1 MQLYFFID
9 TSLIIGYCNPSD
21 RLHEVCLTFFKD
33 LERLYSHGS
42 NIPIFLLYSIQCEY
56 RYKIQKVYDEFIAR
70 VKPFLMGGSHNER
83 SLRDIKRHVLG
94 AKTEQFDK
102 YIITLFKE
110 KNIKIV
116 NITNLFSILKS
127 FNRILLK
134 NFSVF
139 TKKWIKRPLISPYC
153 QRKNDPI
160 YKTKND
166 PIYKK
171 YLTLIKKHIH
181 HPDSEHLALAAHEV
195 CDRNARRGPQNYRY
209 RFYTDDNGWIR
220 NGLEGKIN
228 ILNFKIKKIQYREK
242 DWLGFNKNTK
252 SFNLKKVVLEYLPG
266 KL

>member
-21 RLHEVCLTFFKD
+21 RLHEVCLSFFKD
-33 LERLYSHGS
+33 LERFYLQGS
-42 NIPIFLLYSIQCEY
+42 NIPIFLLYSIQREY

-70 VKPFLMGGSHNER
+70 VKPFLRKGSHNER
-83 SLRDIKRHVLG
+83 SLRDIEKHVLG
-94 AKTEQFDK
+94 AQTEQFDK

-110 KNIKIV
+110 KNIRTV

-127 FNRILLK
+127 FYRILLK
-134 NFSVF
+134 RFLDF
-139 TKKWIKRPLISPYC
+139 TQKWIKRPLVRPYR
-153 QRKNDPI
+153 Q
-160 YKTKND
+160 TKND

-171 YLTLIKKHIH
+171 YFNLIKNHIH

-195 CDRNARRGPQNYRY
+195 YNRNAHRGPQNYGY
-209 RFYTDDNGWIR
+209 RFYTDDNEWFR

-228 ILNFKIKKIQYREK
+228 ILNFKIKKIQYRNK
-242 DWLGFNKNTK
+242 YRFGFNNITQ
-252 SFNLKKVVLEYLPG
+252 SFNLKKVIGLEYLPG